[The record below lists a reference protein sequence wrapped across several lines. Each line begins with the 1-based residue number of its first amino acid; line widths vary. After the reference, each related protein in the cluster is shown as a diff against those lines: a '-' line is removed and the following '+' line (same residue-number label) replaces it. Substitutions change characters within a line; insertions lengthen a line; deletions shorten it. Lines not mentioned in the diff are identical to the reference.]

1 MSLWTYVKGK
11 FTIRFATEYGVKEDD
26 EAPSYLMKD
35 PLDICEVMK
44 NAPRITGSEHGY
56 VYSLNIT
63 TQAPCKSIEDDYI
76 YYEAKIKIKGNL
88 RDREFEETDQEV
100 RNFIKYLK
108 EETGYET
115 KFVKGKIKVSNRP
128 FDNFDWSDDEGYK
141 RQIYDLGEKT
151 EKDNKYILQHW

>member
-11 FTIRFATEYGVKEDD
+11 FTIRFATDYFVKDD
-26 EAPSYLMKD
+26 EVDAGFMQE
-35 PLDICEVMK
+35 PLDIYKVMM
-44 NAPRITGSEHGY
+44 NAPRITGSESDCIFS
-56 VYSLNIT
+56 VDIT
-63 TQAPCKSIEDDYI
+63 NQAPYYNNEDDFI
-76 YYEAKIKIKGNL
+76 YYEAKIKIKGRL
-88 RDREFEETDQEV
+88 RDGEFEKTDQEV

-151 EKDNKYILQHW
+151 EKDN

>member
-11 FTIRFATEYGVKEDD
+11 FTIRFATDYFVKDD
-26 EAPSYLMKD
+26 EVDAGFMQE
-35 PLDICEVMK
+35 PLDIYKVMM
-44 NAPRITGSEHGY
+44 NAPRITGSESDCIFS
-56 VYSLNIT
+56 VDIT
-63 TQAPCKSIEDDYI
+63 NQAPYYSNEENFI
-76 YYEAKIKIKGNL
+76 YYEAKIQLKGRL
-88 RDREFEETDQEV
+88 RDGEFEKTDQEV

-128 FDNFDWSDDEGYK
+128 FDNFDWSDDVGYK

-151 EKDNKYILQHW
+151 EKDRSIIQI